1 MSASIEAISPSQNLE
16 IRRRDWSVISLV
28 GIAHACSHFFQLVI
42 PTLYLSLAQEFG
54 YDFAQL
60 GLLASVFF
68 LLSSVGQASSGF
80 VVDRVGAAPV
90 LHFGLA
96 CFVASGLLIAGA
108 NGYIM
113 LLAAAVVG
121 GIGNSVFHPADFSIL
136 NHRVSTERLGHGFST
151 HGLTGNLGW
160 ALAPLYMAVFI
171 QWADWR
177 IAALAASA
185 LVAFVLAL
193 TWAGRDLLAGR
204 SGKIVGTGDTGSN
217 DPAAESAA
225 PATAA
230 GQGGARST
238 AAASSGA
245 AVQTSAGDLSSQS
258 VGRTLQA
265 LVMQP
270 ALWGAFF
277 FFAFT
282 SISLSAIQN
291 YTIPILGSIYD
302 IDKVT
307 AGSALSG
314 YMLAAAAGMAA
325 GGFLVSSTPR
335 SEFIVFVSLV
345 FAAIFFGLL
354 ASGWAGP
361 TLALVCIALAGFCSG
376 VAGPSRDMLVRRVAP
391 RGATGTVYGL
401 VYSGMDVG
409 ASLAP
414 VCFGL
419 MLDAG
424 VLRGPWVGAAASFVA
439 AALLAMAVGR
449 AATAKAAGSAG
460 VRRA

>member
-1 MSASIEAISPSQNLE
+1 MSASIGAVPPSHGVDVK
-16 IRRRDWSVISLV
+16 RRDWSVIALV
-28 GIAHACSHFFQLVI
+28 GVAHACSHFFQLVI
-42 PTLYLSLAQEFG
+42 PALYLSLAQEFG

-80 VVDRVGAAPV
+80 VVDRVGATPV

-108 NGYIM
+108 NGYFM

-136 NHRVSTERLGHGFST
+136 NHRVSAARLGHGFST

-177 IAALAASA
+177 VAALAASA

-204 SGKIVGTGDTGSN
+204 SGKIVGTGEPE
-217 DPAAESAA
+217 PAAATGESGEPAPGAGRGGA
-225 PATAA
+225 PAKAHAPTAVTAA
-230 GQGGARST
+230 
-238 AAASSGA
+238 
-245 AVQTSAGDLSSQS
+245 DLSSQS
-258 VGRTLQA
+258 VGRTLQTLA
-265 LVMQP
+265 MQP

-291 YTIPILGSIYD
+291 YTIPILGSLYD
-302 IDKVT
+302 IDSVT

-314 YMLAAAAGMAA
+314 YMLAAAVGMAA

-345 FAAIFFGLL
+345 LASVFFGLL
-354 ASGWAGP
+354 ASGWAGSAVA
-361 TLALVCIALAGFCSG
+361 LACIALAGFCSG

-414 VCFGL
+414 VGFGL

-424 VLRGPWVGAAASFVA
+424 LLRGPWVGAAVSFIA
-439 AALLAMAVGR
+439 AAVLAMAVGR
-449 AATAKAAGSAG
+449 AATARAAATVGA
-460 VRRA
+460 RA

>member
-1 MSASIEAISPSQNLE
+1 MSASVQALSSTDSAIVK
-16 IRRRDWSVISLV
+16 RRDWSIISLV
-28 GIAHACSHFFQLVI
+28 GTAHACSHFFQLVL
-42 PTLYLSLAQEFG
+42 PTLYLSLAQEYG

-68 LLSSVGQASSGF
+68 LLSSIGQASSGF
-80 VVDRVGAAPV
+80 VVDRVGPTPV

-96 CFVASGLLIAGA
+96 CFVVSGLLIAGS
-108 NGYIM
+108 NGYFM
-113 LLAAAVVG
+113 LLTAAVIG
-121 GIGNSVFHPADFSIL
+121 GIGNSVFHPADYSIL
-136 NHRVSTERLGHGFST
+136 NHRVSAGRLGHGFST

-177 IAALAASA
+177 VAAVAASGLVA
-185 LVAFVLAL
+185 LVLVL
-193 TWAGRDLLAGR
+193 TWVGRDLLSGRRKGAGSAADDESPLEGVVGSVQVADTA
-204 SGKIVGTGDTGSN
+204 SGAR
-217 DPAAESAA
+217 PAAAA
-225 PATAA
+225 RGTPT
-230 GQGGARST
+230 
-238 AAASSGA
+238 
-245 AVQTSAGDLSSQS
+245 GDLSSQG
-258 VGRTLQA
+258 VARTLHV

-270 ALWGAFF
+270 ALWGAFL

-291 YTIPILGSIYD
+291 YTIPMLGTVYD
-302 IDKVT
+302 IDKVL

-325 GGFLVSSTPR
+325 GGFLVSSARR

-345 FAAIFFGLL
+345 LAAAFFALL
-354 ASGWAGP
+354 ASGWLGSA
-361 TLALVCIALAGFCSG
+361 LALACVGLAGFCSG
-376 VAGPSRDMLVRRVAP
+376 VAGPSRDMLIRQVAP
-391 RGATGTVYGL
+391 KGATGTVYGL

-414 VCFGL
+414 VGFGL

-424 VLRGPWVGAAASFVA
+424 LMRGPWAGAAASFIA
-439 AALLAMAVGR
+439 AALLAVAGGR
-449 AATAKAAGSAG
+449 AAAARHAVSGAA
-460 VRRA
+460 RA